1 MLFLANR
8 QLDVQKI
15 EGIKQIASLK
25 QQIGD
30 LQTRLDELQHA
41 HQATLNE
48 LTRRSG
54 EYDSLS
60 NAYSQML
67 SEKKDLQQQLEQTMN
82 SYKNMNLQ
90 VQDQITESNKE
101 KCEMKMELDKLRK
114 TYNELLAELQNTKTK
129 HELEIE
135 HLRQQLKDNQQQS
148 NEEVQRL
155 LKRLKELQYHNENIL
170 KTIEQTEE
178 INRVLKSKND
188 MLVQSLEAKET
199 ERSTRL
205 QELNSN
211 YFKLQQQLRDL
222 EQKYHFLS
230 EENANLQ
237 QIKDRLQK
245 KFGTYLETAEKTK
258 SQQISRLVIN
268 SKYLQEIIK
277 QQECE
282 IQTLTQKVF
291 QFEGTRRLRQ
301 FHDDFTAKRRQI
313 VSL

>member
-1 MLFLANR
+1 
-8 QLDVQKI
+8 
-15 EGIKQIASLK
+15 
-25 QQIGD
+25 
-30 LQTRLDELQHA
+30 
-41 HQATLNE
+41 
-48 LTRRSG
+48 
-54 EYDSLS
+54 
-60 NAYSQML
+60 
-67 SEKKDLQQQLEQTMN
+67 
-82 SYKNMNLQ
+82 
-90 VQDQITESNKE
+90 
-101 KCEMKMELDKLRK
+101 
-114 TYNELLAELQNTKTK
+114 
-129 HELEIE
+129 
-135 HLRQQLKDNQQQS
+135 
-148 NEEVQRL
+148 
-155 LKRLKELQYHNENIL
+155 LKELQYHNENIL

-199 ERSTRL
+199 ERST
-205 QELNSN
+205 
-211 YFKLQQQLRDL
+211 LRDL